1 MIGCMVND
9 TLGSMR
15 TSVLVFGMT
24 KIPRFVG
31 IPLNVTCYH
40 SEVSGSLHC
49 ENRPATRSSVGT
61 DK

>member
-1 MIGCMVND
+1 MIQ
-9 TLGSMR
+9 LGSMR

-24 KIPRFVG
+24 KILRFVD
-31 IPLNVTCYH
+31 IPFNVTCYH

-49 ENRPATRSSVGT
+49 ENRPATRSGVGT